1 MKKIIL
7 LSIAASIITQASTLS
22 ELFEALKNK
31 PVTKV
36 DEEILQIAKL
46 KKQRVKDEFYPKFNL
61 FATYEHYNSYTNLRP
76 VPPNEANSLM
86 QKREPLPFA
95 KNIQRVGASFSMPLF
110 VKELFTLSKKVDFLV
125 KATKLKKELNIYKN
139 EAIILASYA
148 NLNYID
154 KLQKALKARKRSL
167 LKTYE
172 DIKIKV
178 KNQRAAPIALD
189 KINSALDS
197 IDIAM
202 QKLMAKKSEAIKNIE
217 SLTGINVKN
226 IQNIIQKSKIKKDE
240 IFAIKPLKA
249 KLKAAK
255 LDLQAKKEKFLPK
268 LLVEGKWSEN
278 YAQKDVIFQKDVHR
292 DYGSLALKLVLPLS
306 KGDISDIEIAKK
318 ELLKENYEISKTK
331 LKLKA
336 QAKAFEKQLNIYD
349 KTIQIAK
356 KKIKREKNLLTYAKT
371 AFEVG
376 RITEEEYLRYEDSLL
391 NAQANLEELKAKK
404 WQTLAK
410 LAVIY
415 GNDLERIVE

>member
-1 MKKIIL
+1 MKKVIL
-7 LSIAASIITQASTLS
+7 LSIAAAVITQASTLS
-22 ELFEALKNK
+22 ELFEALKK
-31 PVTKV
+31 QPVTKV
-36 DEEILQIAKL
+36 DEEALEIAKL
-46 KKQRVKDEFYPKFNL
+46 KKQRVTDEFYPKFNL

-76 VPPNEANSLM
+76 VPPNEANFLM
-86 QKREPLPFA
+86 KKREPLPFA
-95 KNIQRVGASFSMPLF
+95 KDIQRVGGNFSMPLF
-110 VKELFTLSKKVDFLV
+110 VKELFTLSKKVNFLV
-125 KATKLKKELNIYKN
+125 KAAKLKKELNIYKN

-154 KLQKALKARKRSL
+154 RLQKALKARKKSL

-172 DIKIKV
+172 DLKIKV
-178 KNQRAAPIALD
+178 QSQRAAPIALD

-197 IDIAM
+197 INIAI
-202 QKLMAKKSEAIKNIE
+202 QKLMTKKSEAIQNIE

-226 IQNIIQKSKIKKDE
+226 IQNINQKEQIKKDE

-249 KLKAAK
+249 KLKAAQLNLK
-255 LDLQAKKEKFLPK
+255 AKKEKFLPK
-268 LLVEGKWSEN
+268 LLIEGKWSEN
-278 YAQKDVIFQKDVHR
+278 YAKEDVIFQKDVHR
-292 DYGSLALKLVLPLS
+292 GYGSLALKLVLPLS
-306 KGDISDIEIAKK
+306 KGNISDIEIAKK
-318 ELLKENYEISKTK
+318 ELLKEDYEISKTK
-331 LKLKA
+331 LKLQA
-336 QAKAFEKQLNIYD
+336 QANALEKQLTIYD
-349 KTIQIAK
+349 KTIQIAQ

-391 NAQANLEELKAKK
+391 NAQADLEALKAKK